1 MAISTWQADTRHG
14 QYGMLRR
21 RYKGD
26 PNTLVAMNLALY
38 FTAGKPSDMVAPD
51 ILVSHGVPDHD
62 RDSYNLWV
70 EGKAPDFALEVSG
83 ENSFRHDLGP
93 KMGIYAGLGI
103 PEYCVY
109 DPRGGLYLPRLQLF
123 RLAGDDAGAYE
134 RVKGREDAD
143 GSLAVPSESLGLEL
157 RFEDDSLRLWDPAA
171 QDYLLD
177 SVWECNQQRK
187 ERAGWPE
194 ERAGHMREHAKRVA
208 AEERIAKLKLE
219 LADIKERLRKRR
231 QRNVP

>member
-1 MAISTWQADTRHG
+1 
-14 QYGMLRR
+14 MLRR
-21 RYKGD
+21 RYKD
-26 PNTLVAMNLALY
+26 APNTFVAMNLALY

-93 KMGIYAGLGI
+93 KMEIYARMGI
-103 PEYCVY
+103 PEYCVC
-109 DPRGGLYLPRLQLF
+109 DPMGGLYAPRLQMF
-123 RLAGDDAGAYE
+123 RLAGDEPGAYG
-134 RVKGREDAD
+134 RVKAREDAD

-171 QDYLLD
+171 QEYLLD
-177 SVWECNQQRK
+177 SIWECNQQRK
-187 ERAGWPE
+187 ERAGRLKE
-194 ERAGHMREHAKRVA
+194 HAGRMREHARRVA
-208 AEERIAKLKLE
+208 AEERVAKLKLE

>member
-1 MAISTWQADTRHG
+1 MAISSWQADTRHG

-21 RYKGD
+21 RYKD
-26 PNTLVAMNLALY
+26 VPNTFVAMNLALY

-93 KMGIYAGLGI
+93 KMGIYARLGV

-123 RLAGDDAGAYE
+123 RLAGEEAGAYE

-171 QDYLLD
+171 QDYLWD
-177 SVWECNQQRK
+177 DIWECNQRRK
-187 ERAGWPE
+187 ERSG
-194 ERAGHMREHAKRVA
+194 RMREHARRVA
-208 AEERIAKLKLE
+208 AEERVAKLKLE
-219 LADIKERLRKRR
+219 LADIKERLRKRG
-231 QRNVP
+231 QRGVQ